1 MIYSLAGAC
10 GALSFVLTS
19 SGILAWANP
28 SGNILGPV
36 SRILDS
42 VSPWLLLFGFTLA
55 CLTLALRLRVLGF
68 LLIVFA
74 MTSAAVQFSSYRKL
88 TVPLDQNVQ
97 ADIRVLFFN
106 ALASNSAS
114 SRDIVSATLDADAD
128 IVVFAEAS
136 ALRPSMD
143 ELRASYKF
151 VSSCSE
157 DACELIAATN
167 LDVIRFW
174 RLQLNPIWSE
184 RYAVLEFVRP
194 DGETAFLA
202 ASHLVKPW
210 FSGVSEPEIE
220 KLVAQYNWLSGPSL
234 AIGDFNMAPWSRPMR
249 GILDQT
255 GFRAVRGQ
263 PATWPAFPGPIRL
276 PIDQLLVRD
285 RVRVVNIETFG
296 GHLRSNHLG
305 IIADI
310 AFK

>member
-1 MIYSLAGAC
+1 
-10 GALSFVLTS
+10 
-19 SGILAWANP
+19 
-28 SGNILGPV
+28 
-36 SRILDS
+36 
-42 VSPWLLLFGFTLA
+42 
-55 CLTLALRLRVLGF
+55 
-68 LLIVFA
+68 
-74 MTSAAVQFSSYRKL
+74 
-88 TVPLDQNVQ
+88 
-97 ADIRVLFFN
+97 
-106 ALASNSAS
+106 
-114 SRDIVSATLDADAD
+114 
-128 IVVFAEAS
+128 
-136 ALRPSMD
+136 
-143 ELRASYKF
+143 
-151 VSSCSE
+151 
-157 DACELIAATN
+157 
-167 LDVIRFW
+167 
-174 RLQLNPIWSE
+174 
-184 RYAVLEFVRP
+184 
-194 DGETAFLA
+194 
-202 ASHLVKPW
+202 SHLVKPW